1 MQDILKE
8 YGPAIITAA
17 AVIALVVLVQTLI
30 GSDENSVVWGAFSKL
45 LNYFSEQV
53 MPATDGSESGAIY
66 SITNLIPA

>member
-1 MQDILKE
+1 M
-8 YGPAIITAA
+8 
-17 AVIALVVLVQTLI
+17 QTLI

-45 LNYFSEQV
+45 LNYFFEQV

>member
-45 LNYFSEQV
+45 LNYFFEQV